1 MGNYNLTAI
10 IVTIGAI
17 FALATVML
25 SILKITNPYTGSE
38 QTIFN
43 MILDWITPF

>member
-1 MGNYNLTAI
+1 MGNFNLTAI
-10 IVTIGAI
+10 IITIGAI
-17 FALATVML
+17 FALAGIML
-25 SILKITNPYTGSE
+25 SLMKITNPYTGSE